1 MFKHV
6 SYIYSDLIIELDTC
20 SQSLLDCIKKQHEA
34 GRIRILKQS
43 KPYKVGSDFY
53 TNIRYVRNK

>member
-1 MFKHV
+1 MFKQV
-6 SYIYSDLIIELDTC
+6 DYIYDDFIKEIDTC
-20 SQSLLDCIKKQHEA
+20 SQSLLDCIQKQHEA
-34 GRIRILKQS
+34 GRIRVLKQS